1 MPQRRSDR
9 LPEDLPDMEI
19 PAAVQHLNYPGDVR
33 GSIGSVMGPML
44 ESRTSPAG
52 QYLTVVEEHFDP
64 ETGVTRLGL
73 TYGDLELPAG
83 GAA

>member
-9 LPEDLPDMEI
+9 LPEDLPDMPV

-33 GSIGSVMGPML
+33 GSIGTVMGPML
-44 ESRTSPAG
+44 QSDGVPAG
-52 QYLTVVEEHFDP
+52 QYLTVVEESFGP
-64 ETGVTRLGL
+64 ASGMTRLGL
-73 TYGDLELPAG
+73 TYGEIDLPVG

>member
-44 ESRTSPAG
+44 ESVDVPAG
-52 QYLTVVEEHFDP
+52 QYLTVVEEHFD
-64 ETGVTRLGL
+64 EATGVTRLGL
-73 TYGDLELPAG
+73 TYGVVEIPTD